1 MRTLLWAEYKKLR
14 RSSIVWIAIFA
25 TVMIAV
31 IVFAEGQSIHNGPD
45 VQYGLKTVHEG
56 SRYIENAGWYMDEAQ
71 PLATFFVLPAV
82 IALLGSYMICRE
94 EEDDTMKSL
103 RLIPVNETKLT
114 IAKMMITFA
123 FSVLLYLLLFAITF
137 LTEAVLHFS
146 DLSADLVFSCIKEY
160 LGDGIG
166 VFLAISP
173 IVACVAR
180 VKKGYWLALIFTEI
194 YSCAGLFAG
203 MSGILLIL
211 YPINAVFNLSGYHI
225 TTSGKRITSIAVLAL
240 CGCLSALV
248 LTGLKK
254 RKLNRY
260 PI

>member
-25 TVMIAV
+25 TIMIAV
-31 IVFAEGQSIHNGPD
+31 IVFAEGQTMHNGPD

-103 RLIPVNETKLT
+103 RLIPVNEAKLT
-114 IAKMMITFA
+114 VAKMMIAFI
-123 FSVLLYLLLFAITF
+123 FSVLLYFLLFAITF

-146 DLSADLVFSCIKEY
+146 DLSTELVFSCIKEY
-160 LGDGIG
+160 IGDGIG

-180 VKKGYWLALIFTEI
+180 MKKGYWLALIFTEI

-203 MSGILLIL
+203 MSSALLPL

-225 TTSGKRITSIAVLAL
+225 TTSGKRVISIAVLAL
-240 CGCLSALV
+240 CGCLSALI
-248 LTGLKK
+248 LKGLKTK
-254 RKLNRY
+254 KEC
-260 PI
+260 